1 MVFDVSVKIVKLRSS
16 KWIIKL
22 TSTWNDLR
30 ADVNVKWFES
40 WCQSEAFESWRQREQ
55 TWKLTSTSPNF
66 RAGVTLK
73 GFKSWCNRD
82 RIWEVTSTFYQLLT
96 HGRWFSLG
104 TPASSTAKTGHH
116 DIAEI
121 LLKVKN
127 QIKSIYQILS
137 RWRHLSNPVTV
148 TPALKSFQGDTSP
161 KIRRRWR
168 QFSSLFT
175 LTSPPTMGKQL
186 VNFITYG
193 CESSAPFL

>member
-1 MVFDVSVKIVKLRSS
+1 VRRTRKDGRTVWKSCMMVFDVSVKIVKLRSS

-82 RIWEVTSTFYQLLT
+82 RIWEVTSTCKDLIDWFDLIFDLQQYFSYIMVT
-96 HGRWFSLG
+96 SFSGGRSR
-104 TPASSTAKTGHH
+104 STQR
-116 DIAEI
+116 E
-121 LLKVKN
+121 
-127 QIKSIYQILS
+127 
-137 RWRHLSNPVTV
+137 
-148 TPALKSFQGDTSP
+148 
-161 KIRRRWR
+161 
-168 QFSSLFT
+168 
-175 LTSPPTMGKQL
+175 PPTMGKQL